1 MVINMAHGLSKR
13 YGSKTRV
20 KRKKKMK
27 GGTKIK
33 GKNPKKSY
41 KR

>member
-1 MVINMAHGLSKR
+1 MAHGISKR
-13 YGSKTRV
+13 YGSKTRC
-20 KRKKKMK
+20 KKKK
-27 GGTKIK
+27 RIVGGTKIK